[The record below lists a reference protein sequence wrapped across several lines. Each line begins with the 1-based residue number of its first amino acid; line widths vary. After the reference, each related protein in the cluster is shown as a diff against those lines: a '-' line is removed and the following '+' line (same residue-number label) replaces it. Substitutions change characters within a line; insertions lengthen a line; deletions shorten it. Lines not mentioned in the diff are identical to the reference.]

1 LERPVT
7 RDPAIL
13 RSPSGHGLGKAL
25 GSKKASISLL
35 VVLTAGVRVDNM
47 ARLEKYYIRVSTQTL
62 GIIDSKNHCFHPEA
76 DI

>member
-1 LERPVT
+1 MT

-62 GIIDSKNHCFHPEA
+62 WVSSTARITVFIRTPTYE
-76 DI
+76 